1 MVSAGV
7 PNSIPREGGP
17 FSSLARVVGWRD
29 LVDACANDVPLD
41 HDTMHKVWTA
51 NFQLTRNF
59 RIRIFLVHTFAA
71 SRKRAAK
78 LDCRVSALHTVHT
91 GGLRVMIAVGAC
103 PLPIPTVHAH
113 SFQGLSC
120 RSKAGGEA
128 GLRSDTK
135 SVSIVHVSQ

>member
-7 PNSIPREGGP
+7 QNSVPREGGP

-59 RIRIFLVHTFAA
+59 RIRIFSSIRLPPLESGQRNWTAA
-71 SRKRAAK
+71 CQPYILYTQDGFES
-78 LDCRVSALHTVHT
+78 
-91 GGLRVMIAVGAC
+91 
-103 PLPIPTVHAH
+103 
-113 SFQGLSC
+113 
-120 RSKAGGEA
+120 
-128 GLRSDTK
+128 
-135 SVSIVHVSQ
+135 